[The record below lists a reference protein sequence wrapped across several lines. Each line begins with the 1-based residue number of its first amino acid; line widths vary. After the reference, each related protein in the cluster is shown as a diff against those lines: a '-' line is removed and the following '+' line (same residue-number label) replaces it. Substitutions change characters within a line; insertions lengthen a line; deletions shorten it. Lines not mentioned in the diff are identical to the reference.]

1 MRYFALTLTIA
12 GLLIISSCGI
22 DYDFSDTI
30 LAKNFYTTMDE
41 NPALGAEIGKIHA
54 SSSYGRMNFEIL
66 TQNPEGAFAVTEK
79 KGELSVSDS
88 TKFDFEKD
96 STIIGQVIIS
106 NNQMADTVSVE
117 ITLVDLPE

>member
-1 MRYFALTLTIA
+1 MRYSALTLTIA
-12 GLLIISSCGI
+12 NLLVISSCGI

-30 LAKNFYTTMDE
+30 LARNFYITMDE
-41 NPALGAEIGKIHA
+41 NPLNGAEIGKIST
-54 SSSYGRMNFEIL
+54 SSSYGRMDFKIL

-79 KGELSVSDS
+79 KGELSVLDS
-88 TKFDFEKD
+88 TKFDFEND

>member
-1 MRYFALTLTIA
+1 
-12 GLLIISSCGI
+12 
-22 DYDFSDTI
+22 
-30 LAKNFYTTMDE
+30 MDE
-41 NPALGAEIGKIHA
+41 NPANGAEIGQIHA